1 MRYAASRCCTARADD
16 RRPASS
22 ATPWP
27 GRRGPLVAR
36 LGLVVLT
43 GLAVTFGAGV
53 ARAEEGGA
61 DPRRTVVVLAFRT
74 GAADLPSIDRR
85 LADILRARTSLE
97 VIDAVDARR
106 RYGDR
111 LDSDVVD
118 CSGEAR
124 CIAGIGRKLGAREV
138 ILVGVSRFGDVI
150 LTLQRIDVQG
160 REVRGRIAEAM
171 APDATPDVATLLE
184 YLQRV
189 LPKSD
194 FLRFGVLR
202 IQANIA
208 GAQVVIGGEKRG
220 RTPLAPLR
228 LPAPERYDIRITKK
242 GYTAFEAATSVPP
255 DGDVV
260 VRATLARAETA
271 WYKRWWVWTL
281 AGAVVVSTVAVVVLA
296 QDDEVPVSIDLP
308 APMR

>member
-1 MRYAASRCCTARADD
+1 MKYAASRCCTARAEHGRPAPGGA
-16 RRPASS
+16 RRPRA
-22 ATPWP
+22 PWRAGAAVVAALLVLLVLLG
-27 GRRGPLVAR
+27 GR
-36 LGLVVLT
+36 
-43 GLAVTFGAGV
+43 V
-53 ARAEEGGA
+53 ARAEDGGA

-74 GAADLPSIDRR
+74 GAADLPEIDRR

-106 RYGDR
+106 RYGNR
-111 LDSDVVD
+111 LDGDVVG
-118 CSGEAR
+118 CRGEAA
-124 CIAGIGRKLGAREV
+124 CIAGIGGKLGAREV
-138 ILVGVSRFGDVI
+138 VLVGVSRFGDVI

-160 REVRGRIAEAM
+160 KGVRGRIAEAL
-171 APDATPDVATLLE
+171 APDATPAQDTLLE

-208 GAQVVIGGEKRG
+208 GAEVVIGGETRG

-228 LPAPERYDIRITKK
+228 LPAPERYDIRITKP
-242 GYTAFEAATSVPP
+242 GYTAFEAVTSVPP

-260 VRATLARAETA
+260 VRATLAQAEKV

-281 AGAVVVSTVAVVVLA
+281 AGTALVSTAAVVIVAS
-296 QDDEVPVSIDLP
+296 DRDVPVRIDVP
-308 APMR
+308 